1 MLYDRQLLL
10 HGPKRNAVLAL
21 WEVERYGVDSYG
33 DAGYVS
39 IYGLPPGEWY
49 ARGVRLLGRTA
60 VECTRDRL
68 ADAIAQD
75 VAAAAR
81 TAPAAAGTLI
91 VDPFAGSGNT
101 LFWLRRHLPGAR
113 AVGFELDP
121 TVFALTTRNLALL
134 GTPIEI
140 LNADDETGWAGAD
153 APPEGLLIVFIAP
166 PWGDALSPVSGL
178 DLRRTAPPVGA
189 IVDRLVERFA
199 RTRLLCA
206 IQLHETVNPESL
218 GEVTARFDW
227 SALRVYRLNA
237 PGQNHGI
244 LLGTRGWTV
253 PGLGS

>member
-68 ADAIAQD
+68 AGALARG
-75 VAAAAR
+75 VARAGGR
-81 TAPAAAGTLI
+81 TARAAGALMW
-91 VDPFAGSGNT
+91 DPFAGSGNT

-134 GTPIEI
+134 
-140 LNADDETGWAGAD
+140 
-153 APPEGLLIVFIAP
+153 
-166 PWGDALSPVSGL
+166 
-178 DLRRTAPPVGA
+178 
-189 IVDRLVERFA
+189 
-199 RTRLLCA
+199 
-206 IQLHETVNPESL
+206 
-218 GEVTARFDW
+218 
-227 SALRVYRLNA
+227 
-237 PGQNHGI
+237 
-244 LLGTRGWTV
+244 
-253 PGLGS
+253 